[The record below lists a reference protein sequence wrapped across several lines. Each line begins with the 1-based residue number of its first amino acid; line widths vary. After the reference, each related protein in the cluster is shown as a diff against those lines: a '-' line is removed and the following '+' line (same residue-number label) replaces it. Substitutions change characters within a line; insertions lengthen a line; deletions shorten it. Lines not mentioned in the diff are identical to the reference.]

1 MLDLEKELRRMSEA
15 YGIPEKEVVSWWR
28 SAVRQ
33 MFSSSIFYRKYIE
46 DQSTLVKNENT
57 RSMKR
62 YPMVKRFTC
71 AICGE
76 QIGSGSLEVDHLD
89 GGNSNK
95 SFSDVDSFIKS
106 IMFVTPDDIQVLCK
120 DKHKVVNK
128 KKVFVSF
135 GCHSIKTLMQKQ
147 GCSFEEART
156 RKEYLLIVKEKR
168 TLEELK
174 QRGVLDAPRTKVAQN
189 ELLLT
194 MMLSEIKS
202 EREGCFEVDK

>member
-28 SAVRQ
+28 TAVRQ
-33 MFSSSIFYRKYIE
+33 MFSNSIFYRKYIE

-76 QIGSGSLEVDHLD
+76 QFGSGGIELDHVE
-89 GGNSNK
+89 GGNTNK
-95 SFSDVDSFIKS
+95 SFSDAESFLKA
-106 IMFVTPDDIQVLCK
+106 IMFVTPDDVQILCK

-128 KKVFVSF
+128 KKTLVSF
-135 GCHSIKTLMQKQ
+135 GCHNLKTFAEKQ
-147 GCSFEEART
+147 GCSLEEARV
-156 RKEYLLIVKEKR
+156 RKKHILIGKEKR
-168 TLEELK
+168 ILEELDI
-174 QRGVLDAPRTKVAQN
+174 RGVLDAPRTKVAQN
-189 ELLLT
+189 EILLT
-194 MMLSEIKS
+194 MMLKEIESE
-202 EREGCFEVDK
+202 

>member
-1 MLDLEKELRRMSEA
+1 MLDLEKELKRMSEA
-15 YGIPEKEVVSWWR
+15 YNIPEKEVVSWWR

-33 MFSSSIFYRKYIE
+33 MFSSSIFYRKYVE

-71 AICGE
+71 VICGE
-76 QIGSGSLEVDHLD
+76 QFGSGGIELDHID
-89 GGNSNK
+89 GGNTNK
-95 SFSDVDSFIKS
+95 SLADADSFIKS

-147 GCSFEEART
+147 GCSLEEARV
-156 RKEYLLIVKEKR
+156 RKKHILIDKEKR
-168 TLEELK
+168 VLEDLR
-174 QRGVLDAPRTKVAQN
+174 QRGVLVPPKTKVAQN
-189 ELLLT
+189 ALLLEL
-194 MMLSEIKS
+194 MLKEINSEGK
-202 EREGCFEVDK
+202 V

>member
-1 MLDLEKELRRMSEA
+1 MSEA

-28 SAVRQ
+28 STVRQ
-33 MFSSSIFYRKYIE
+33 MFSSSIFYRKYIR
-46 DQSTLVKNENT
+46 DQSTLVVNENP
-57 RSMKR
+57 RSKKR

-76 QIGSGSLEVDHLD
+76 QIGSGDLEVDHLE

-95 SFSDVDSFIKS
+95 TLADTDQFIKA

-147 GCSFEEART
+147 GCSFEEARI
-156 RKEYLLIVKEKR
+156 RKEHLLIVKEKR
-168 TLEELK
+168 TSEELK
-174 QRGVLDAPRTKVAQN
+174 QRGVLVPQTKVAQN
-189 ELLLT
+189 ALLLEL
-194 MMLSEIKS
+194 MLKEINSEGK
-202 EREGCFEVDK
+202 V

>member
-33 MFSSSIFYRKYIE
+33 MFSNSIFYRKYIE

-76 QIGSGSLEVDHLD
+76 QFGSGDIELDHQF

-95 SFSDVDSFIKS
+95 TLADADPFIKA
-106 IMFVTPDDIQVLCK
+106 IMFVTPDDVQILCK
-120 DKHKVVNK
+120 DKKKVVNK
-128 KKVFVSF
+128 KKVTTKF
-135 GCHSIKTLMQKQ
+135 GCHSLKTYVDLH
-147 GCSFEEART
+147 GG
-156 RKEYLLIVKEKR
+156 
-168 TLEELK
+168 TLEEAKVKKEHKLCVTHK
-174 QRGVLDAPRTKVAQN
+174 RVLEELELRGVLDTPRTKVAQN
-189 ELLLT
+189 ALLLEL
-194 MMLSEIKS
+194 MLKEINSEEK
-202 EREGCFEVDK
+202 V

>member
-28 SAVRQ
+28 TAVRQ
-33 MFSSSIFYRKYIE
+33 MFSNSIFYRKYIE

-76 QIGSGSLEVDHLD
+76 QFGSGDIELDHLE

-95 SFSDVDSFIKS
+95 SLADADSFIKA
-106 IMFVTPDDIQVLCK
+106 IMFVTPEDVQILCK
-120 DKHKVVNK
+120 NKHKVVNK
-128 KKVFVSF
+128 RKTLVRF
-135 GCHSIKTLMQKQ
+135 GCHSIKTMQESH
-147 GCSFEEART
+147 GCSFEEARV
-156 RKEYLLIVKEKR
+156 RKEHKR
-168 TLEELK
+168 CVTQKSVLEELEL
-174 QRGVLDAPRTKVAQN
+174 RGVLDAPRTKVAQN
-189 ELLLT
+189 ALLLEL
-194 MMLSEIKS
+194 MLKEINSEGK
-202 EREGCFEVDK
+202 V

>member
-76 QIGSGSLEVDHLD
+76 QFGSGGIELDHVE
-89 GGNSNK
+89 GGNTNK
-95 SFSDVDSFIKS
+95 SFSDAESFLKA
-106 IMFVTPDDIQVLCK
+106 IMFVTSDDVQILCK
-120 DKHKVVNK
+120 DKHKIVNK
-128 KKVFVSF
+128 KKTLVSF
-135 GCHSIKTLMQKQ
+135 GCHGIKSLQEKT
-147 GCSFEEART
+147 GCSFEEARV
-156 RKEYLLIVKEKR
+156 RKKHILYGKEKR
-168 TLEELK
+168 ILEELE
-174 QRGVLDAPRTKVAQN
+174 QRGVLVPPKTIKAQN

-194 MMLSEIKS
+194 MMLKEIESE
-202 EREGCFEVDK
+202 

>member
-1 MLDLEKELRRMSEA
+1 MDLEKEIKRMCKA
-15 YGIPEKEVVSWWR
+15 YDIPEKEVVSWWR

-33 MFSSSIFYRKYIE
+33 MFSNSIFYRKYIE
-46 DQSTLVKNENT
+46 DQSTLVVNENP

-76 QIGSGSLEVDHLD
+76 QIGSGSLEVDHLE

-95 SFSDVDSFIKS
+95 SFSDTDSFIKS

-120 DKHKVVNK
+120 DKHRVVNK

-168 TLEELK
+168 VCDELK
-174 QRGVLDAPRTKVAQN
+174 QRGVLLLPKTIKAQN

-194 MMLSEIKS
+194 MMLKEIKD
-202 EREGCFEVDK
+202 EE

>member
-28 SAVRQ
+28 TAVRQ
-33 MFSSSIFYRKYIE
+33 MFSNSIFYRKYIE

-76 QIGSGSLEVDHLD
+76 QFGSGDIELDHQF

-95 SFSDVDSFIKS
+95 TLADADPFIKA
-106 IMFVTPDDIQVLCK
+106 IMFVTPDDVQILCK
-120 DKHKVVNK
+120 DKKKVVNK
-128 KKVFVSF
+128 KKTLVSF
-135 GCHSIKTLMQKQ
+135 GCHSLKTYVDLH
-147 GCSFEEART
+147 GGTLEEAR
-156 RKEYLLIVKEKR
+156 VKKQHKLYVTQMRVED
-168 TLEELK
+168 ELK

-189 ELLLT
+189 ALLLEL
-194 MMLSEIKS
+194 MLKEINNEEK
-202 EREGCFEVDK
+202 V